1 MIIDPWEAFAEQGS
15 FVNALVGLA
24 GLARMVR
31 ALADQDGD
39 PAPGGGQ
46 PDEFVHLLLAVAS
59 LGDAV
64 DRLARA
70 APAQEADGDA
80 AQPTSAPSTSGA
92 WLR

>member
-1 MIIDPWEAFAEQGS
+1 MLIDPRDAFAEQGS
-15 FVNALVGLA
+15 FVNALVGLV

-31 ALADQDGD
+31 ALADQDGHST
-39 PAPGGGQ
+39 PGGGQ
-46 PDEFVHLLLAVAS
+46 PDEFVNLLLAVVS

-70 APAQEADGDA
+70 APARAAEVDA
-80 AQPTSAPSTSGA
+80 AQPTPAPSTSGA

>member
-1 MIIDPWEAFAEQGS
+1 MLIDPWDAFAEQGS

-31 ALADQDGD
+31 ALTDQDGD

-70 APAQEADGDA
+70 ADGDA
-80 AQPTSAPSTSGA
+80 AQPTPAPSTSGA